1 MGIEEK
7 LARGGKSEQLF
18 DGFGGVCNCFGDVL
32 RCLGDAYNS
41 LLWGCAQLTA
51 EFSFLPQDA
60 FYQPICLRR
69 SCHGGTASG
78 GGRWGAGFGVA
89 FPQVRSRRLLWAASL
104 SAPPR
109 GKPAPFNGNEESKSG
124 SVWDLLTLC

>member
-32 RCLGDAYNS
+32 RCLG
-41 LLWGCAQLTA
+41 A

-89 FPQVRSRRLLWAASL
+89 FPQVRSRWFLWATSL